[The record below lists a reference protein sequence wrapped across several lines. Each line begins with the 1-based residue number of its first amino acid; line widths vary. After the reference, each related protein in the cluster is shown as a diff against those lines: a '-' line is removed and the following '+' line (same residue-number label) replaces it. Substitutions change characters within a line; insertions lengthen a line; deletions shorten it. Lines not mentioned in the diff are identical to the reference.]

1 MAQDKKRFRIAVIFL
16 LFIVYFFVASRPI
29 PPETVLSPRWLSS
42 LESDR
47 PIPINSEG
55 QSSLGGAEPPL
66 PFTLGGRFGYVDSGG
81 RFLLNKI
88 KTGEITLSENQWAEY
103 EAEPEGIEIKNIAEE
118 TMVNINDPRGYPLLL
133 DNRIFILGSE
143 QNKLSEIDQDGN
155 ILWTYDFG
163 APLTCIDAAAGLVL
177 TGSIDGVIE
186 ILDSNGQRIFF
197 FEPGGS
203 RYSVILGC
211 ALSRNG
217 SRLGIVCGI
226 EEQRFLLL
234 ERYGNTGGNIR
245 PLGLASGTGGEYKV
259 VYHEFLESGFRR
271 PVYVL
276 FIDQDRR
283 IIFERAGGIGCY
295 NIKTRQGIQIP
306 LNGNIAAVDD
316 SGGQGFFFLI
326 CSYPMNRKELI
337 GIRFQDDGWL
347 PVSRI
352 REDMRDMVV
361 LRAPFTSG
369 NVFLGRTNSM
379 LVAGGGATLVSF
391 ELEKK

>member
-1 MAQDKKRFRIAVIFL
+1 VAQDKKRFRITAVFL
-16 LFIVYFFVASRPI
+16 LFVVYFFIASRPI

-47 PIPINSEG
+47 PILINSAE
-55 QSSLGGAEPPL
+55 QSPHEGAEPPL
-66 PFTLGGRFGYVDSGG
+66 PFTLGGRFGYVDTGG
-81 RFLLNKI
+81 RFLLNKL

-143 QNKLSEIDQDGN
+143 QNELSEIDPDGN

-186 ILDSNGQRIFF
+186 ILDSKGQRIFF

-217 SRLGIVCGI
+217 SRLGIICGI
-226 EEQRFLLL
+226 DEQRFLLL
-234 ERYGNTGGNIR
+234 ERYGNM
-245 PLGLASGTGGEYKV
+245 GGEYKV
-259 VYHEFLESGFRR
+259 IYHEFLESGFRR

-283 IIFERAGGIGCY
+283 IIFERSGGIGCY
-295 NIKTRQGIQIP
+295 NIKSRQGIRIP
-306 LNGNIAAVDD
+306 LNGTIAAVDD
-316 SGGQGFFFLI
+316 SGEQGFFFMI

-352 REDMRDMVV
+352 RRDMRDMVV

-379 LVAGGGATLVSF
+379 LVAGGGTTLVSF